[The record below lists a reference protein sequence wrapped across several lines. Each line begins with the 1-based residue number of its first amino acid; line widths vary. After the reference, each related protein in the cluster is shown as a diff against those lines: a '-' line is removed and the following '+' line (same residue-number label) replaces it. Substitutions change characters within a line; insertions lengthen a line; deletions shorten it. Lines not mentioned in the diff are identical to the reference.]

1 MTNTSWMARAG
12 ISCRGVG
19 FQRCGANGTGASGRT
34 GARRSLRAGG
44 KSGVKACNEWGRGVV
59 VDTRTQWLDS
69 SVGVLSNRSATMHFP
84 RSLRRPASVVGALS
98 FFCTACVYPVRYV
111 DDLAPGNHVVLA
123 LTDQGIPDMAPK
135 LGQGVFLVGGVV
147 QGIDQTNVTVAVQRT
162 ESTRGV
168 QYGVHP
174 EIVQWNGDVVPVPRA
189 DIAT

>member
-1 MTNTSWMARAG
+1 M
-12 ISCRGVG
+12 
-19 FQRCGANGTGASGRT
+19 
-34 GARRSLRAGG
+34 L
-44 KSGVKACNEWGRGVV
+44 
-59 VDTRTQWLDS
+59 
-69 SVGVLSNRSATMHFP
+69 FP

-147 QGIDQTNVTVAVQRT
+147 QGIDQNNVSVAVDRT

-174 EIVQWNGDVVPVPRA
+174 EIAHWNGDVVPVPRA
-189 DIAT
+189 DIATVRQRVVSGPLVVAGVAAGILLGIGVGEVVAHAHPDKLPPLTQPTLPGPTVP